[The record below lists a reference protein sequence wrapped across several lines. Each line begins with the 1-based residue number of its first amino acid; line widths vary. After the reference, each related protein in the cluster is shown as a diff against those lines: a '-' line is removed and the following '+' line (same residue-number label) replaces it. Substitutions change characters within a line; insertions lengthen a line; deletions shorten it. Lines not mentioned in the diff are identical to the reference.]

1 MRQLSQRILQGVNQA
16 RAALPEAVCFR
27 VTRYCNARC
36 GFCLAP
42 PDGSHPDV
50 ATLAQRIH
58 WLRSRG
64 VRTIHFCGGEPTIHP
79 GLATLIEHV
88 HAGDGR
94 TLLTTNGI
102 TIQDELISVLRRHG
116 TRVKVSLHGDHE
128 HHDRMVGCKAF
139 HATTGNLRRLL
150 AANVAASVQTTIV
163 SGGEWVVEWT
173 ADFCRSIGVRQ
184 LSILPFIP
192 RGSGALRRNEY
203 ELSAYERHSLR
214 DLVRRQRKAFA
225 GILEIK
231 WLDFTARP
239 VMVAEADGT
248 LVLEA
253 ATEMSDQIVC
263 RIPNTGAQE
272 MIHPAGSRRTHT
284 NAQ

>member
-1 MRQLSQRILQGVNQA
+1 MKQLPQGIIFDANPG
-16 RAALPEAVCFR
+16 RATLPEAVCFR

-42 PDGSHPDV
+42 PDGSHPD
-50 ATLAQRIH
+50 ADTLAQRID

-64 VRTIHFCGGEPTIHP
+64 VRAIHFCGGEPTIHP

-88 HAGDGR
+88 HAGGGK

-102 TIQDELISVLRRHG
+102 TIQDQLISVLRRRG
-116 TRVKVSLHGDHE
+116 TRVKVSLHGDQE
-128 HHDRMVGCKAF
+128 HHNRMVGCKAF
-139 HATTGNLRRLL
+139 HATTGNLHRLL
-150 AANVAASVQTTIV
+150 AAGVPASVQTTVV
-163 SGGEWVVEWT
+163 SGGEWVLEWV

-192 RGSGALRRNEY
+192 RGNGSLHRGEY
-203 ELSAYERHSLR
+203 ELSSRERHSLH
-214 DLVRRQRKAFA
+214 DLVRRKRKALA

-231 WLDFTARP
+231 WQDFRVRP
-239 VMVAEADGT
+239 VMVVEANGT

-253 ATEMSDQIVC
+253 GTETSDQIVC
-263 RIPNTGAQE
+263 RIPNTATPD
-272 MIHPAGSRRTHT
+272 MISSSQLA
-284 NAQ
+284 